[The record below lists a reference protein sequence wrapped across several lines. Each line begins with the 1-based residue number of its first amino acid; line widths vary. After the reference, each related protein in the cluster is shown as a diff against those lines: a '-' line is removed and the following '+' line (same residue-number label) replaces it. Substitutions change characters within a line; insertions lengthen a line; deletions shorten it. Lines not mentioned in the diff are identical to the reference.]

1 MFLKKKKPQPNEPA
15 ARKRLSNERL
25 AVPGLNCL
33 KHNYVKLSD
42 LQMLCRNLVKG

>member
-1 MFLKKKKPQPNEPA
+1 MVKKKTTNEPA

-33 KHNYVKLSD
+33 KHNYAKLSD
-42 LQMLCRNLVKG
+42 LKMFCSNVVKG